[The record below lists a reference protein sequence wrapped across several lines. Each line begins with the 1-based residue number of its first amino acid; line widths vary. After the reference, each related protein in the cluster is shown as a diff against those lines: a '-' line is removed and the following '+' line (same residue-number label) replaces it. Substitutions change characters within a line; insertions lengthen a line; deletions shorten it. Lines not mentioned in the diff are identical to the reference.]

1 MERIFKIIALI
12 GAIIMLFAMGASDNG
27 YYNFSI
33 LVFAGLIGL
42 LMVIVGLKGSKIM
55 Q

>member
-1 MERIFKIIALI
+1 MNRIYKSIALI

-27 YYNFSI
+27 YSNFA
-33 LVFAGLIGL
+33 VVWYAGLIGL
-42 LMVIVGLKGSKIM
+42 LMVVVGLKGSKIM